1 MELHQLRYFLA
12 VARTGSFTRAAELEA
27 VAQPTLSQQI
37 RKLEQELGLPLFER
51 LGRGVRLTPAGQRLL
66 GHAQAVR
73 RELTEA
79 RQELEALRDQ
89 VAGHLAVGV
98 IPTILPYFLAGRLE
112 QFMRRHPA
120 VEVHVVED
128 VTDRLMEKLTAG
140 DLDLAVVRLPVRR
153 PHLVCSEILREPLLA
168 ALPPGHPLA
177 PLAELEPRDL
187 EGERL
192 LILRDGHC
200 LRSQVLALCR
210 RPAARGQDVLETD
223 QLASITA
230 LVASGFGVSVL
241 PAMAAE
247 GADGCLLR
255 SLRGR
260 AWRRVG
266 YVRLP
271 RRFVP
276 PAQAAFTQWLKE
288 IGREFS
294 SRLAEAWART
304 GPLDSRKTQA
314 RAAGVSDRADPKE
327 PDEDLGKA
335 LPLR

>member
-12 VARTGSFTRAAELEA
+12 VARTGSFTRAAEREG

-37 RKLEQELGLPLFER
+37 RKLERELGLPLFER

-66 GHAQAVR
+66 GHAQAVL

-79 RQELEALRDQ
+79 RHALQAFRDQ
-89 VAGHLAVGV
+89 VAGALTVGV

-112 QFMRRHPA
+112 QFLRRHPA
-120 VEVHVVED
+120 VEVQVVEE
-128 VTDRLMEKLTAG
+128 VTDRLLEKLTAG
-140 DLDLAVVRLPVRR
+140 DLDLAIVRLPVRR

-168 ALPPGHPLA
+168 ALPPGHRLGAQP
-177 PLAELEPRDL
+177 EVDPRDL
-187 EGERL
+187 ESERL
-192 LILRDGHC
+192 LVLRDGHC

-210 RPAARGQDVLETD
+210 RSASRPQDVLETD

-247 GADGCLLR
+247 AAGGCLLR
-255 SLRGR
+255 RISGR

-294 SRLAEAWART
+294 RRLAETWDQTR
-304 GPLDSRKTQA
+304 PLERREAQGLAVRGES
-314 RAAGVSDRADPKE
+314 
-327 PDEDLGKA
+327 
-335 LPLR
+335 

>member
-12 VARTGSFTRAAELEA
+12 VARTGSFTRAAEREG

-37 RKLEQELGLPLFER
+37 RKLETALGLPLFER

-66 GHAQAVR
+66 SHAQAVLR
-73 RELTEA
+73 QMNEA
-79 RQELEALRDQ
+79 RQALEALRDQ
-89 VAGHLAVGV
+89 VAGSLTVGV

-112 QFMRRHPA
+112 QFLRRHPA
-120 VEVHVVED
+120 VEVHVVEE
-128 VTDRLMEKLTAG
+128 VTDRLLEKLTSG
-140 DLDLAVVRLPVRR
+140 DLDLAIVRLPVRR
-153 PHLVCSEILREPLLA
+153 PHLLCSEILREPLLA
-168 ALPPGHPLA
+168 ALPPGHRLGAQP
-177 PLAELEPRDL
+177 ELDPRDL

-192 LILRDGHC
+192 LVLRDGHC
-200 LRSQVLALCR
+200 LRSQVLTLCR
-210 RPAARGQDVLETD
+210 RSASRPQDVLETD

-247 GADGCLLR
+247 AAEGCLLR
-255 SLRGR
+255 RISGR

-276 PAQAAFTQWLKE
+276 PAQAAFIQWVKA

-294 SRLAEAWART
+294 RLLAETWGGT
-304 GPLDSRKTQA
+304 GLADSRQSPLRAATGSSSRHLQA
-314 RAAGVSDRADPKE
+314 RD
-327 PDEDLGKA
+327 
-335 LPLR
+335 

>member
-1 MELHQLRYFLA
+1 MEMMELHQLRYFLA
-12 VARTGSFTRAAELEA
+12 VARTGSFTRAAERER

-37 RKLEQELGLPLFER
+37 RKLERELGLPLFER

-66 GHAQAVR
+66 GHAQAVL

-79 RQELEALRDQ
+79 RHALQAFRDQ
-89 VAGHLAVGV
+89 VAGALTVGV

-112 QFMRRHPA
+112 QFLRRHPA
-120 VEVHVVED
+120 VEVHVVEE
-128 VTDRLMEKLTAG
+128 VTDRLLEKLTSG
-140 DLDLAVVRLPVRR
+140 DLDLAIVRLPVRR

-168 ALPPGHPLA
+168 ALPPGHRLEA
-177 PLAELEPRDL
+177 QTELDPRDL

-192 LILRDGHC
+192 LVLRDGHC
-200 LRSQVLALCR
+200 LRSQVLTLCR
-210 RPAARGQDVLETD
+210 RSASRPQDVLETD
-223 QLASITA
+223 QLASIAA

-247 GADGCLLR
+247 AACGCRLR
-255 SLRGR
+255 RISGR

-276 PAQAAFTQWLKE
+276 PAQAAFIRWLKE
-288 IGREFS
+288 IGRELS
-294 SRLAEAWART
+294 HNLAATWGAAGLLDWREPRAEAAVR
-304 GPLDSRKTQA
+304 
-314 RAAGVSDRADPKE
+314 
-327 PDEDLGKA
+327 
-335 LPLR
+335 